1 MEDLIFDRTQND
13 LEQKTSKGYYNYTDL
28 NRVEAW
34 CEYLAHSLTSYSYP
48 VSITIK
54 KNWNMSDLPN
64 TTDMERIRSNID
76 AIKTAFYA
84 YTEIPEN
91 LEYMTIE
98 KANAVEKILSEIN
111 KLIKNMCN
119 EFRYSN
125 TFSAGES
132 EGLN

>member
-1 MEDLIFDRTQND
+1 MEDLIFDRSQND
-13 LEQKTSKGYYNYTDL
+13 LDQGTSKGYYNYTDL
-28 NRVEAW
+28 NRVESW
-34 CEYLAHSLTSYSYP
+34 CEYLANLLTSYSYP
-48 VSITIK
+48 VSISIK
-54 KNWNMSDLPN
+54 KDWTMFDLPN
-64 TTDMERIRSNID
+64 TDDMERIRSNVN

-111 KLIKNMCN
+111 NLIKNMINC
-119 EFRYSN
+119 FRYSN

>member
-1 MEDLIFDRTQND
+1 MENLIFDRTQSD
-13 LEQKTSKGYYNYTDL
+13 LEESTSKGFYNYTDL

-34 CEYLAHSLTSYSYP
+34 CEYLANLLTSYSYP
-48 VSITIK
+48 VSVAIK
-54 KNWNMSDLPN
+54 KNWTISDLPN
-64 TTDMERIRSNID
+64 VNDMERIRSNVNVL
-76 AIKTAFYA
+76 KTAFYA
-84 YTEIPEN
+84 YTEVPEN

-125 TFSAGES
+125 TFNSGES